1 MKFNELIEN
10 EKVGQQK
17 GVRTMRCFY
26 VSGKI
31 ADLDL
36 GSEIN
41 AENSFMAAIEF
52 VKRYTDLLKFGA
64 HEIKVSEVEEVQND
78 K

>member
-1 MKFNELIEN
+1 
-10 EKVGQQK
+10 
-17 GVRTMRCFY
+17 MRCFY

-41 AENSFMAAIEF
+41 AEKFIYG
-52 VKRYTDLLKFGA
+52 RY
-64 HEIKVSEVEEVQND
+64 
-78 K
+78 

>member
-1 MKFNELIEN
+1 
-10 EKVGQQK
+10 
-17 GVRTMRCFY
+17 MRYFY

-52 VKRYTDLLKFGA
+52 VKRYTDLLKFGLN
-64 HEIKVSEVEEVQND
+64 EIKVLEVEEVSA
-78 K
+78 

>member
-1 MKFNELIEN
+1 
-10 EKVGQQK
+10 
-17 GVRTMRCFY
+17 MRCFY

-36 GSEIN
+36 RSEIN

-52 VKRYTDLLKFGA
+52 VKRYTDLLKFGSN
-64 HEIKVSEVEEVQND
+64 EIKVSEVEEVQND

>member
-1 MKFNELIEN
+1 
-10 EKVGQQK
+10 
-17 GVRTMRCFY
+17 MRCFY

-36 GSEIN
+36 GSEIY

-52 VKRYTDLLKFGA
+52 VKRYASLLKFGSN
-64 HEIKVSEVEEVQND
+64 EIKVSEVEEVSA
-78 K
+78 

>member
-1 MKFNELIEN
+1 
-10 EKVGQQK
+10 
-17 GVRTMRCFY
+17 MRCFY

-41 AENSFMAAIEF
+41 AENSFMAAIKF
-52 VKRYTDLLKFGA
+52 VKRYTDLLNFGSN
-64 HEIKVSEVEEVQND
+64 EIKVSEVEEVQND

>member
-1 MKFNELIEN
+1 
-10 EKVGQQK
+10 
-17 GVRTMRCFY
+17 MRCFY

-36 GSEIN
+36 GSDE
-41 AENSFMAAIEF
+41 S
-52 VKRYTDLLKFGA
+52 
-64 HEIKVSEVEEVQND
+64 KVSEVEEVQND

>member
-1 MKFNELIEN
+1 
-10 EKVGQQK
+10 
-17 GVRTMRCFY
+17 MRCFY

-41 AENSFMAAIEF
+41 AENSFMAAIGF
-52 VKRYTDLLKFGA
+52 VKGYTDLLKFCSN
-64 HEIKVSEVEEVQND
+64 EIKVSEVEEVSA
-78 K
+78 

>member
-1 MKFNELIEN
+1 
-10 EKVGQQK
+10 
-17 GVRTMRCFY
+17 MRCFY

-31 ADLDL
+31 GDLDL
-36 GSEIN
+36 GSKIN

-52 VKRYTDLLKFGA
+52 VKRYTGLLKIGA
-64 HEIKVSEVEEVQND
+64 EIKVSEVEEVQDD

>member
-1 MKFNELIEN
+1 
-10 EKVGQQK
+10 
-17 GVRTMRCFY
+17 MRCFY
-26 VSGKI
+26 DSGKI
-31 ADLDL
+31 GNLDL

>member
-1 MKFNELIEN
+1 
-10 EKVGQQK
+10 
-17 GVRTMRCFY
+17 MRCFY

-52 VKRYTDLLKFGA
+52 VKRYADLLKFSSN
-64 HEIKVSEVEEVQND
+64 EIKVSEVEEVQND
-78 K
+78 Q

>member
-1 MKFNELIEN
+1 
-10 EKVGQQK
+10 
-17 GVRTMRCFY
+17 MRCFY

-52 VKRYTDLLKFGA
+52 VKRYTDLLKFGPN
-64 HEIKVSEVEEVQND
+64 EIKVSEVEEVSA
-78 K
+78 

>member
-1 MKFNELIEN
+1 
-10 EKVGQQK
+10 
-17 GVRTMRCFY
+17 MRCFY

-31 ADLDL
+31 ADLYL

-52 VKRYTDLLKFGA
+52 VKRYAGLLKFGSN
-64 HEIKVSEVEEVQND
+64 EIKVSEVEEVSA
-78 K
+78 

>member
-1 MKFNELIEN
+1 
-10 EKVGQQK
+10 
-17 GVRTMRCFY
+17 MRCFY

-41 AENSFMAAIEF
+41 AENSFMVAIEF

-64 HEIKVSEVEEVQND
+64 HEIKVSEVEEVSA
-78 K
+78 

>member
-1 MKFNELIEN
+1 
-10 EKVGQQK
+10 
-17 GVRTMRCFY
+17 MRCFY

-41 AENSFMAAIEF
+41 AENSFMAAIKF
-52 VKRYTDLLKFGA
+52 VKRYTDLLKFGLN
-64 HEIKVSEVEEVQND
+64 EIKVSEVEEVQND

>member
-1 MKFNELIEN
+1 
-10 EKVGQQK
+10 
-17 GVRTMRCFY
+17 MRCFY
-26 VSGKI
+26 VSGKSGS
-31 ADLDL
+31 LDL

-52 VKRYTDLLKFGA
+52 VKRYSDLLKFGV

>member
-1 MKFNELIEN
+1 
-10 EKVGQQK
+10 
-17 GVRTMRCFY
+17 MRCFY

-52 VKRYTDLLKFGA
+52 VKRYDSLLKFGLS
-64 HEIKVSEVEEVQND
+64 EIKVLEVEEVSA
-78 K
+78 

>member
-1 MKFNELIEN
+1 
-10 EKVGQQK
+10 
-17 GVRTMRCFY
+17 MRCFY

-52 VKRYTDLLKFGA
+52 VKRYTGLLKFGSN
-64 HEIKVSEVEEVQND
+64 EIKVSEVEEVSA
-78 K
+78 

>member
-1 MKFNELIEN
+1 
-10 EKVGQQK
+10 
-17 GVRTMRCFY
+17 MRCFY

-31 ADLDL
+31 ANLDL

-52 VKRYTDLLKFGA
+52 VKRYADLLKFGSN
-64 HEIKVSEVEEVQND
+64 EIKVSEVEEVSA
-78 K
+78 

>member
-1 MKFNELIEN
+1 
-10 EKVGQQK
+10 
-17 GVRTMRCFY
+17 MRCFY
-26 VSGKI
+26 VRGEFGN
-31 ADLDL
+31 LDL

-52 VKRYTDLLKFGA
+52 VKRYTDLLKFGSN
-64 HEIKVSEVEEVQND
+64 EIKVSEVEEVQND

>member
-1 MKFNELIEN
+1 
-10 EKVGQQK
+10 
-17 GVRTMRCFY
+17 MRCFY

-31 ADLDL
+31 ASLDL

-52 VKRYTDLLKFGA
+52 VKRYADLLKFGA